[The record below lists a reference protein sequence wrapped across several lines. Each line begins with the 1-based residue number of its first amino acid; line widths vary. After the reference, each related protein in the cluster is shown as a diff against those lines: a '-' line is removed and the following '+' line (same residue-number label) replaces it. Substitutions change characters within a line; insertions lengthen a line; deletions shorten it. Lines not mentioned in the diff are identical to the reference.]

1 LPHQQQKE
9 NKMTDMELLDYMVR
23 KYLTQSKMANALK
36 LGDSAI
42 SNWRKDGKLPNAWRM
57 YFLTQ
62 FNKHPENLGNQDNY
76 ANNYNEKNANFY
88 QVNNAFNALGKYR
101 SKGEQA

>member
-1 LPHQQQKE
+1 M
-9 NKMTDMELLDYMVR
+9 NDMELLDYMVR

-62 FNKHPENLGNQDNY
+62 FNKGE
-76 ANNYNEKNANFY
+76 AN
-88 QVNNAFNALGKYR
+88 V
-101 SKGEQA
+101 

>member
-1 LPHQQQKE
+1 
-9 NKMTDMELLDYMVR
+9 
-23 KYLTQSKMANALK
+23 MANALK

-62 FNKHPENLGNQDNY
+62 FNKHPENLGNQIND
-76 ANNYNEKNANFY
+76 
-88 QVNNAFNALGKYR
+88 AFNALGKYR
-101 SKGEQA
+101 SKGDQNV